1 MIDRLQLTGRA
12 ELSRNSGESSVS
24 QDDRNKS
31 QSNKPALQS
40 DTLETFADRWC
51 LNPEG
56 LLSLQWNRTN
66 PRTYKKR
73 CSGGD
78 GEEVGM
84 QTATE
89 S

>member
-12 ELSRNSGESSVS
+12 ELSRNSGESSVP

-31 QSNKPALQS
+31 RSNKPALQS

-56 LLSLQWNRTN
+56 LLSLQ
-66 PRTYKKR
+66 
-73 CSGGD
+73 
-78 GEEVGM
+78 
-84 QTATE
+84 
-89 S
+89 